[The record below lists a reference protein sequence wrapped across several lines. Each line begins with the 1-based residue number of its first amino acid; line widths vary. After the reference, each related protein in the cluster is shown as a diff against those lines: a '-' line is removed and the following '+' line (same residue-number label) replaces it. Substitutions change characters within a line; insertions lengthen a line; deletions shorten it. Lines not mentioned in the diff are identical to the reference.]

1 MFLRIV
7 DRLDI
12 PTGVPV
18 TNTCPTCGGESFS
31 FIHQKL
37 THLLKTHIYITHICI
52 YIIMIYNYIYIYFF
66 GENPSDS
73 TFAWQKHHFSPWKF
87 PLSHYS
93 SSFVHSKTMS
103 FPGFTRFLDS
113 FFRGPPEDGAPKNR

>member
-1 MFLRIV
+1 
-7 DRLDI
+7 
-12 PTGVPV
+12 
-18 TNTCPTCGGESFS
+18 
-31 FIHQKL
+31 
-37 THLLKTHIYITHICI
+37 
-52 YIIMIYNYIYIYFF
+52 MIYNYIYIYFF

-103 FPGFTRFLDS
+103 FPGFTRFLA
-113 FFRGPPEDGAPKNR
+113 FFRGPPGFPVPQKKGDLRCRAGVGFITARGGVVKSGVYG